1 MTKALKP
8 SFSTRPSLGFLYSPL
23 TASGQKQ
30 LYFKLYCFGHIASLS
45 RSLPMLENM
54 GVKVCSEHPYEINKY
69 NQNKPFWIHDFGL
82 TYALPYFPAWA
93 DYAKARLY
101 DQSNRV

>member
-1 MTKALKP
+1 LKP
-8 SFSTRPSLGFLYSPL
+8 PALLDLKRLEKIERDNLSALGFLYSPL

-54 GVKVCSEHPYEINKY
+54 GKCSSSSNSSCQLDNELI
-69 NQNKPFWIHDFGL
+69 IRCSISL
-82 TYALPYFPAWA
+82 T
-93 DYAKARLY
+93 
-101 DQSNRV
+101 S